1 MYNSVIFDLD
11 GTLLDTVADLA
22 CATNQVLIKN
32 GFAERPEENY
42 NHYLGGGVYNLI
54 RRALKDQPD
63 NTALSDKEIEQRLPE
78 LVAQQKAL
86 YAELW
91 AVSTKPYPQIETML
105 NDLKSRGAR
114 LAVVSNKPH
123 VFTVEMVHH
132 FFGKDMFDAVLGQ
145 KNERPAKPEPDMLY
159 HVMDYLKLDKKH
171 VLYVG
176 DTDTDMQ
183 TALNADVASIGVSWG
198 FRSIQELQENQANY
212 IVHRAME
219 IVDVYAESF

>member
-11 GTLLDTVADLA
+11 GTLLDTVTDLA
-22 CATNQVLIKN
+22 SATNQVLIKN
-32 GFAERPEENY
+32 GYTERPEENY
-42 NHYLGGGVYNLI
+42 NHYLGGGVYNLL
-54 RRALKDQPD
+54 RRALKDQPED
-63 NTALSDKEIEQRLPE
+63 TSVSDKEIEQLLPE
-78 LVAQQKAL
+78 LVAQQKSL

-91 AVSTKPYPQIETML
+91 AISTKPYPQIESML
-105 NDLKSRGAR
+105 RELKSKGAR

-132 FFGKDMFDAVLGQ
+132 FFGKDMFDAILGQ

-159 HVMDYLKLDKKH
+159 HVMKNLKLDKKQ

-183 TALNADVASIGVSWG
+183 TALNADVASVGVSWG
-198 FRSIQELQENQANY
+198 FRSIQELQENKANY
-212 IVHRAME
+212 IVHSAME
-219 IVDVYAESF
+219 IVEVYGG